1 MTMGLA
7 LTVEEQTHHTV
18 TQVAQVVVV
27 IIITHLVL
35 LEVVVIIIT
44 HQVAL
49 TIQATMGTHMLKLM
63 VVLLSMVI
71 ETTKRSLLVS
81 KQLAQVV
88 VEHTLTLFRLIAH
101 PQLITTQHM

>member
-1 MTMGLA
+1 
-7 LTVEEQTHHTV
+7 
-18 TQVAQVVVV
+18 V

-63 VVLLSMVI
+63 AVLLSMVI
-71 ETTKRSLLVS
+71 ETTMLSSLVS

-88 VEHTLTLFRLIAH
+88 VEHTLTL
-101 PQLITTQHM
+101 